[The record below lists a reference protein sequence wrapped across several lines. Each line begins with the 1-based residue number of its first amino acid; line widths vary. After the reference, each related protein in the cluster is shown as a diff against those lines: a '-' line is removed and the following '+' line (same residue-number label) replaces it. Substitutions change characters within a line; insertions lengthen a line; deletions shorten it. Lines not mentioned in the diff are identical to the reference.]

1 MDQSG
6 RVTFPAVIA
15 VSLLVGV
22 SIGCHS
28 DESAEAILQRSRL
41 EEGNFLIR
49 ESRSKDK
56 TYILSL
62 CHENVIKNYR
72 ISPDHEGRFALVDTS
87 GLSPVPKTVNS
98 CYNLHD
104 LVNHHHHFKVRPLSC
119 SIAKYSYIYT

>member
-6 RVTFPAVIA
+6 RVL
-15 VSLLVGV
+15 SLLLVGV

-28 DESAEAILQRSRL
+28 DESTEAILQRSRL

-72 ISPDHEGRFALVDTS
+72 ISPDQEGRFALVDTS

-104 LVNHHHHFKVRPLSC
+104 LVNHHHHFKVRLLQLVLQ
-119 SIAKYSYIYT
+119 YSKELIVNIPS